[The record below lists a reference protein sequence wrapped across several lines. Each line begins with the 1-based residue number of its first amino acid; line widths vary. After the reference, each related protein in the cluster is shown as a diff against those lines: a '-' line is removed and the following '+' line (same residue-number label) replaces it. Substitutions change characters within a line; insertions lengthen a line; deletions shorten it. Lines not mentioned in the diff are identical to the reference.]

1 VGVGKGGG
9 ELPGEDVVGYGCD
22 AVFISEGEAEGEH
35 EGGFAGA
42 YGSVGGFVS
51 LLSFT
56 LLLMVRVSE
65 PVTYRADGDAGIPIG
80 TTVVLR
86 LTHRFPL

>member
-1 VGVGKGGG
+1 MGVGKGGG

-56 LLLMVRVSE
+56 LLFMVRVSE
-65 PVTYRADGDAGIPIG
+65 PVTYRADGDAGMPIG
-80 TTVVLR
+80 TIVVLK